1 MFYRPE
7 DGHGLPHSPF
17 YAIVSPRP
25 IGWISSRGTMGDNIA
40 PYSFFNAVASDPPQV
55 MFASNGRKD
64 SLRNIEESGVFAAN
78 IVSFAL
84 KDAMNQTSGRYPRGT
99 DEFLAA
105 GIEKAECQTIACPR
119 AARAPATLE
128 CRLREI
134 VTLGG
139 TDNFLI
145 IGAVTGILLRD
156 DCLVAGRFDV
166 TRYQPLARGGYK
178 DYSVVREVFEMDRP
192 EERGEAAQ

>member
-1 MFYRPE
+1 
-7 DGHGLPHSPF
+7 
-17 YAIVSPRP
+17 
-25 IGWISSRGTMGDNIA
+25 
-40 PYSFFNAVASDPPQV
+40 

-78 IVSFAL
+78 IVGYAL
-84 KDAMNQTSGRYPRGT
+84 REAMNQTSAKLPREA

-105 GIEKAECQTIACPR
+105 GVEKAECQTIPCPR
-119 AARAPATLE
+119 VALAPATLE

-134 VTLGG
+134 VALAGK
-139 TDNFLI
+139 DNFLI
-145 IGAVTGILLRD
+145 IGAVTGIHLRD

-178 DYSVVREVFEMDRP
+178 DYSVVREVFEMARP
-192 EERGEAAQ
+192 GES